1 MVLEFINNIDGE
13 FMFCS
18 PRKQFD
24 FTDFD
29 FTTSTPDSNN
39 PSLTEWYRSIL
50 EQLKLEQE
58 KAHEQTNI

>member
-1 MVLEFINNIDGE
+1 
-13 FMFCS
+13 MFCS

-50 EQLKLEQE
+50 EQLKLSEEKEDEQ
-58 KAHEQTNI
+58 NI